1 MTYYSMQ
8 NDATDAFLNT
18 ILTDLS
24 AGNHDVST
32 LIAFVQWL
40 NDANLV
46 IYREFDFK
54 PAQRMNGIKL
64 ALQFAGL
71 DVASLSYT
79 EITSIVDLLTEI

>member
-1 MTYYSMQ
+1 MQ

-18 ILTDLS
+18 ILTALS
-24 AGNHDVST
+24 AGDHDVST

-54 PAQRMNGIKL
+54 PVQRMNDIKL
-64 ALQFAGL
+64 VLRFAGL
-71 DVASLSYT
+71 DVANLSDT
-79 EITSIVDLLTEI
+79 EITAIVDLLTEP

>member
-1 MTYYSMQ
+1 MQ

-24 AGNHDVST
+24 AGDHDVST
-32 LIAFVQWL
+32 LLAFVQWL
-40 NDANLV
+40 NDTNLV

-64 ALQFAGL
+64 ALRFAGL
-71 DVASLSYT
+71 DVANLSDT
-79 EITSIVDLLTEI
+79 EIAAIVDLLMEP

>member
-1 MTYYSMQ
+1 MQ

-24 AGNHDVST
+24 AGDHDVST

-40 NDANLV
+40 NDMNLV

-71 DVASLSYT
+71 DVASLSDT
-79 EITSIVDLLTEI
+79 EITAIVDLLTEP

>member
-1 MTYYSMQ
+1 MQ

-24 AGNHDVST
+24 AGDHDVST
-32 LIAFVQWL
+32 LIAFVRWL
-40 NDANLV
+40 NQSDLV

-54 PAQRMNGIKL
+54 PAQRLDGTKL

-71 DVASLSYT
+71 DVASLSDA
-79 EITSIVDLLTEI
+79 EIAVIVDLLTEP

>member
-1 MTYYSMQ
+1 MQ

-24 AGNHDVST
+24 ASDHDVST
-32 LIAFVQWL
+32 LLAFVQWL

-64 ALQFAGL
+64 ALRFAGL
-71 DVASLSYT
+71 DVANLSDT
-79 EITSIVDLLTEI
+79 EIAAIVDLLMEP